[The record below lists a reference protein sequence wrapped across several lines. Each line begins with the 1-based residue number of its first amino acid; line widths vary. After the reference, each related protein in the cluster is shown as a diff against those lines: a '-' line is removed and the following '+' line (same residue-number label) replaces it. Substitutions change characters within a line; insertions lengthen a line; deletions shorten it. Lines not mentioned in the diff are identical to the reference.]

1 MLDEDFAELLLEPLP
16 LVEDDDEG
24 TLLEE
29 AIFTLLLDLDEISS
43 SFELLAEIDE
53 SLPQAVKNRANKKM
67 NKVFFIT
74 VNITHF
80 RVLGQSPRQK
90 GSGRLAMGPIPYRSA
105 PGSRVTEGQGC
116 SDLWTLGL

>member
-53 SLPQAVKNRANKKM
+53 SLPQAENPTHTNAISAMVIQLNN
-67 NKVFFIT
+67 FFCII
-74 VNITHF
+74 VII
-80 RVLGQSPRQK
+80 S
-90 GSGRLAMGPIPYRSA
+90 
-105 PGSRVTEGQGC
+105 
-116 SDLWTLGL
+116 

>member
-1 MLDEDFAELLLEPLP
+1 MLDEVATMLDEDFAELLLEPLP

-90 GSGRLAMGPIPYRSA
+90 GSGRLG
-105 PGSRVTEGQGC
+105 
-116 SDLWTLGL
+116 

>member
-67 NKVFFIT
+67 NKVSHSALHGRCQPSGQT
-74 VNITHF
+74 PRTKVAEPVEATLH
-80 RVLGQSPRQK
+80 VL
-90 GSGRLAMGPIPYRSA
+90 PYPQPLPFVLHVPALSIA
-105 PGSRVTEGQGC
+105 AAHV
-116 SDLWTLGL
+116 